1 MIKTTN
7 LNKHYPNAS
16 INVINNTS
24 LELPKSGLISFI
36 GKSGSGK
43 TTLLNVIGGLDKADS
58 GFICYDGVSF
68 KKYNMNQIDKYRQK
82 HIGYVFQNYLL
93 IDNLTVYNNLK
104 IALELI
110 GITNHEEQEKRIK
123 YALEAVGMY
132 KYRKKQAN
140 KLSGGQMQRVSIA
153 RSLLKECKLIIA
165 DEPTGNL
172 DSENSIEVM
181 NILKKISEKTLVLL
195 VTHNKELA
203 DFYSDRIIEIAD
215 GTIIKDEQINT
226 LKQTLNITQDNQIHL
241 LDLNKENI
249 ENENTKITLYKDN
262 DEQINLRIILKN
274 NTLYI
279 DSDKNILLSKQTN
292 VKIINDHYKPQ
303 KQDAIKDYNFDISW
317 YNNNLKTNKLVS
329 VLKNLKN
336 SFFNFFYS
344 RKKAKAFHFIF
355 FLIGIVIAF
364 STIEASKYKNIDT
377 SGFSTENAYYLIE
390 NDNDYNYYTP
400 YLNTSTILDAIK
412 NDVIEDIY
420 KFNNYMQMEV
430 AYPYNSVRN
439 CRINVSGYNYPFA
452 IIKNEK
458 MICGTAPLKNQIVI
472 GKELADYIIKHMSSI
487 DSYQQIINLK
497 LGLFTISGI
506 SSIKTNSIYYN
517 SFYYYTENFGI
528 VGNYS
533 EHTIR
538 NINKL
543 GFNYKLI
550 SGNIPTNSDEIM
562 VNSHRNNV
570 LDVGSTIID
579 SVQNKIY
586 TVVGLFDTTQSH
598 IDAISYDDSLSDYIL
613 KDNELVKIYN
623 LTNAIPASKV
633 DYKLIDGRS
642 ITNDDE
648 VLIPKNTNIT
658 LNTKICLADK
668 VYKAVGIYEVNEES
682 NDYYLTSNK
691 EWNYNYISNAFNS
704 YYNSY
709 SLKNSDNLSKLN
721 LKASK
726 VFDYQYNYTI
736 TNIRESRN
744 TNLVVIIIFLVI
756 SIIYVYFST
765 RSKLIS
771 EIKEIGVY
779 RSIGATRWQIYSK
792 YLADI
797 FINSTFTSI
806 IGYLIIVIGYTF
818 INIKLSSLTG
828 DIANVNVS
836 IYILG
841 VIVLYLI
848 NIIFGLLPV
857 FTLMR
862 KTPAEINS
870 KYDI

>member
-58 GFICYDGVSF
+58 GFICYDEVSF

>member
-7 LNKHYPNAS
+7 LNKHYNNAD

-24 LELPKSGLISFI
+24 LELPESGLISFI

-58 GFICYDGVSF
+58 GSISYDDISF
-68 KKYNMNQIDKYRQK
+68 KKYNMKQIDKYRQK

-93 IDNLTVYNNLK
+93 IENITVHNNLK

-123 YALEAVGMY
+123 YVLEAVGMY

-153 RSLLKECKLIIA
+153 RALLKESKLIIA

-181 NILKKISEKTLVLL
+181 NILKKISKKTLVLL

-215 GTIIKDEQINT
+215 GTIINDEQINT
-226 LKQTLNITQDNQIHL
+226 SNQTLNITRDNQIHL
-241 LDLNKENI
+241 LDLNKEDI
-249 ENENTKITLYKDN
+249 EKENTKITLYKDN
-262 DEQINLRIILKN
+262 DEEINIRIILKN

-279 DSDKNILLSKQTN
+279 DSNKNIQLSNQTSM
-292 VKIINDHYKPQ
+292 KIINDHYKPQ
-303 KQDAIKDYNFDISW
+303 QQKEINNYNFDISW
-317 YNNNLKTNKLVS
+317 YNNNLKTNKFIS
-329 VLKNLKN
+329 ILKNLKN
-336 SFFNFFYS
+336 SFFNFFHS
-344 RKKAKAFHFIF
+344 RKKTKAFHIIF
-355 FLIGIVIAF
+355 FFIGIVIAF

-377 SGFSTENAYYLIE
+377 TGYSTENAYYLIE
-390 NDNDYNYYTP
+390 NDNDYDYYTP
-400 YLNTSTILDAIK
+400 YLNTSTILDAIN

-420 KFNNYMQMEV
+420 KFNNYMQMDV
-430 AYPYNSVRN
+430 SYPYNSIRN
-439 CRINVSGYNYPFA
+439 CEVNVSSYNYPFA
-452 IIKNEK
+452 IVKDEK
-458 MICGTAPLKNQIVI
+458 MLCGSAPLYNQVVI
-472 GKELADYIIKHMSSI
+472 GKELADYILKHMQSI
-487 DSYQQIINLK
+487 DSYQQIVNLK

-506 SSIKTNSIYYN
+506 SSVNTNSLYYN

-528 VGNYS
+528 AGNYS
-533 EHTIR
+533 NHTIR

-543 GFNYKLI
+543 DFNYKLI
-550 SGNIPTNSDEIM
+550 SGNIPTNSNEIM
-562 VNSHRNNV
+562 INSHRNNV
-570 LDVGSTIID
+570 LEVGSTIID
-579 SVQNKIY
+579 SDQNKSY
-586 TVVGLFDTTQSH
+586 TVVGLFDTTGSN

-613 KDNELVKIYN
+613 KDNELIKIYN
-623 LTNAIPASKV
+623 LTKSIPAAKV
-633 DYKLIDGRS
+633 EYKLTAGRS
-642 ITNDDE
+642 IKNDDE
-648 VLIPKNTNIT
+648 VLIPNGTNIP

-668 VYKAVGIYEVNEES
+668 IYKAVGTYEVNEES
-682 NDYYLTSNK
+682 SDYYLTSDK
-691 EWNYNYISNAFNS
+691 EWNTNYISNSFDSN
-704 YYNSY
+704 YYSY
-709 SLKNSDNLSKLN
+709 SLKNPNNLSKLN

-726 VFDYQYNYTI
+726 VFDYQYNYNI
-736 TNIRESRN
+736 TNTRETRN

-779 RSIGATRWQIYSK
+779 RSIGATKWQIYSK

-806 IGYLIIVIGYTF
+806 IGYIIIVIGYTF
-818 INIKLSSLTG
+818 INTKLATLTG
-828 DIANVNVS
+828 DVANINVG

-841 VIVLYLI
+841 ALVLYLI
-848 NIIFGLLPV
+848 NFIFGLLPV

>member
-58 GFICYDGVSF
+58 GFICYDEVSF
-68 KKYNMNQIDKYRQK
+68 KKYNMSQIDKYRQK

-344 RKKAKAFHFIF
+344 RKKAKAFHLIF

-364 STIEASKYKNIDT
+364 STIEASKYKNIDP

-487 DSYQQIINLK
+487 DNYQQIINLK

-586 TVVGLFDTTQSH
+586 TVVGLFDTTESH

-642 ITNDDE
+642 IKNDDE

-691 EWNYNYISNAFNS
+691 EWNYNYISNAFDS